1 MKNLMWIIAVLTIVA
16 CVYVE
21 RCTEKHFYKEV
32 ENVDKSVEKEK
43 AE

>member
-1 MKNLMWIIAVLTIVA
+1 MKLMIYIIIALTLVA

-21 RCTEKHFYKEV
+21 KCTEKHFYKEV